1 MQLTEKHREYW
12 HRNLAITGILLLI
25 WFVVTFVMGYFA
37 IPLAQITFFGW
48 PLSFYMAAQGSLIVY
63 VVLIWIYA
71 RYMNKLDIEYGVQEG
86 EDE

>member
-1 MQLTEKHREYW
+1 MQLSEKHREYW
-12 HRNLAITGILLLI
+12 RRNLVLTTILLII

-37 IPLAQITFFGW
+37 IPLAKINFFGW

-71 RYMNKLDIEYGVQEG
+71 RYMNKLDIEYGVNEG